1 MRGVLALLALT
12 LATPLAT
19 PLWAEGLGPR
29 VSGDARMG
37 LAWSSNQQPAWA
49 GQRESGLRMTNRA
62 RLHFEFTGQT
72 DGGVRFGAEVTLDT
86 DRQKPRLRSLSI
98 GE

>member
-1 MRGVLALLALT
+1 MRALFALLALT
-12 LATPLAT
+12 LAT

-62 RLHFEFTGQT
+62 RLHFEFHGQT
-72 DGGVRFGAEVTLDT
+72 DGGLRFGADLTLDT
-86 DRQKPRLRSLSI
+86 DRQRARLRSLSI